1 MCGPILDRVSQP
13 LPEKAS
19 DTTAERPWPLR
30 LLSVKIADY
39 IDKMSPLWVEGQIVQ
54 LTRRPG
60 SPTAFLTLRD
70 VDSDLSMQVTTHVN
84 TLNAMGPA
92 VQQGARVVMQAKPTF
107 WAGRGS
113 LQLEARQIRAVGVGE
128 LLARVEQLKQL
139 LRSEGVFDAAR
150 KRPLPFVP
158 ITVGLITGRA
168 GAAEHDVVENARRR
182 WPATEFEIRR
192 VAVQGQNTVTEV
204 TGALTELDANP
215 QVDVIVI
222 ARGGGSFEDLL
233 PFSNEALVRA
243 VASARTPIVSAIGH
257 DVDSPLLDFV
267 ADIRASTPTDAA
279 KRIVPDLNEQL
290 DGVRG
295 LRLSAGRAV
304 ERRFTTERQRLAA
317 LLNRPVLT
325 DPMTMVTSRA
335 AAVEA
340 LRDRGRIQLTHRL
353 ERQHDRVHHLQAQL
367 RAYSPQQTLERGF
380 AVVRLSDGSVAT
392 DASQVSAGDLLRIT
406 LAHGDFAARPV
417 TSGDDVG

>member
-1 MCGPILDRVSQP
+1 MSQP